1 MSDNVSRDADFFLLF
16 QDTVYGKCDSEVEFK
31 SRKGNIAED
40 ISITR
45 YLKGCDN
52 FSPIRDHVSPI
63 AIVKGLV
70 SMPLR
75 II

>member
-1 MSDNVSRDADFFLLF
+1 M
-16 QDTVYGKCDSEVEFK
+16 YGKCDSEVEFK
-31 SRKGNIAED
+31 SRKGNVAED

-45 YLKGCDN
+45 YLKGCDS

-70 SMPLR
+70 SMPLK
-75 II
+75 IM